1 MPTSAVNIRMD
12 SEVKKEFETIC
23 NGIGLNI
30 TTAINVFAKKVIMD
44 RKIPFELTADATDP
58 FYSKE
63 NMVALAKAKQDFEG
77 DRKHFVKFNPE
88 SR

>member
-1 MPTSAVNIRMD
+1 MPTSAINIRMD
-12 SEVKKEFETIC
+12 SEIKKQFEAIC
-23 NGIGLNI
+23 NSIGLNL

-44 RKIPFELTADATDP
+44 RKIPFDLTADATDP

-63 NMVALAKAKQDFEG
+63 NIAAVLKAKHDFEG
-77 DRKHFVKFNPE
+77 ERKHFVKFNPE